1 MKYFLTL
8 LLLYSFSIASDN
20 LSLKGLTKTMNSA
33 TNTIDTKEV
42 LIRVSKDSDKFNFK
56 ALKKDQASVNTHIQ
70 RVLKIQENL
79 KELSN
84 FRTKLELNYFDIQ
97 QLSKN
102 IIDAKRNYNRDINKI
117 YKQNKELDRYSYHV
131 ITYPAGDTYT
141 SDLESY
147 IIDKYSIKKY
157 DQSTTLKKSLASTD
171 MKSIIKTEK
180 DFGQKKIDIVYE
192 YIFRANNIIFKIV
205 KVTQNPFVKS
215 NKTTSNKAI
224 DTKIDQFAE
233 SKISIY
239 DLNTENFFTLI
250 QTLEN
255 KFNFSTQDMQPFI
268 DAVESKID
276 RIKVKIDFKN
286 STKKIKSILTKLEKT
301 HIRQAQVIIE
311 LESKFT
317 IKKDTNILIESKLN
331 QLLLVTQ
338 KLLKPYKIPLTRET
352 IGNLS
357 IITPKTYVETVELNE
372 ENEYIQRKVKSY
384 ISKVNISDLKQSDTL
399 IDFSDLSTTTTS
411 KQKSIKFETIHTL
424 PYLKQNNQIGLLIF
438 TSISIKDDL
447 TEDDLLSFDF
457 KYDTIKFIPVKK
469 GYKTIFVAQT
479 KVSLGIVK
487 EFLETNSAKRYFD
500 QYCIDNSDL
509 PEEAKNFKTV
519 DEEFY
524 NYPAICFKVDKIEK
538 FTKWISEKTQR
549 DIIVPDVSD
558 WSYVATNSDTTD
570 YCWGNQS
577 PEELIEE
584 EILPENIYLENNEE
598 YSTISKLATYPKSKT
613 GIYDMCGN
621 VFELVIQ
628 EEELAYKGNSFSS
641 YIGMSSDEGEEYSDD
656 VNPTLGL
663 RLFYI
668 KDLTNE

>member
-42 LIRVSKDSDKFNFK
+42 LIKVSKDSDKFNFK
-56 ALKKDQASVNTHIQ
+56 TLKKDQASVNTHIQ

-331 QLLLVTQ
+331 QLLLITQ